1 MASRL
6 GWRSSRT
13 CQSVLG
19 FMGILLNF
27 GFDYIQDTQSHRLF
41 LGRPRL
47 LVQQTGS
54 SIRFS
59 KCKSLTFLAFMSFV
73 TMTSL
78 REILFLT
85 LCTFT

>member
-1 MASRL
+1 
-6 GWRSSRT
+6 
-13 CQSVLG
+13 
-19 FMGILLNF
+19 MGILLNF

-78 REILFLT
+78 RKMIATAIFRSRLDHKARLQT
-85 LCTFT
+85 AAGK